1 MRALKPLGTAGRK
14 TQAVQR
20 GIFVRLCDHGG
31 GWAIKLWHLTSVVG
45 KSFTRT
51 VRSALDGDEDDVNPA
66 HW

>member
-1 MRALKPLGTAGRK
+1 MRLS
-14 TQAVQR
+14 
-20 GIFVRLCDHGG
+20 DHGG